1 MIVYPAIDLHAGRCV
16 RLRQGEAA
24 EETIYGDDPV
34 AVAHR
39 WASEGAE
46 WLHIVNL
53 DGAFD
58 GMLRLEETGTGG
70 AISLGCL
77 GRIVDAVEVPVQ
89 FGGGVRS
96 LADID
101 VLLDLGVSRVILG
114 TVAVE
119 QPELVSEAV
128 TRFGRRRVAVGLDAR
143 DGLVTTHGWQQTSHL
158 TAVDLGRHMAQR
170 GIETV
175 IYTDIARDG
184 MLSGVNVSATASLAT
199 QTGLQVIASG
209 GVSSIDDV
217 RALCE
222 VASMGVAGV
231 IIGSAIYKGHVH
243 LPEAIAAAKE
253 A

>member
-34 AVAHR
+34 AVARR
-39 WASEGAE
+39 WVSEGAE

-58 GMLRLEETGTGG
+58 GMLRSAEEGMPVNL
-70 AISLGCL
+70 SCL
-77 GRIVDAVEVPVQ
+77 GSIAAAVDVPLQ

-96 LADID
+96 LDDID
-101 VLLDLGVSRVILG
+101 LLLDLGVSRVVLG

-128 TRFGRRRVAVGLDAR
+128 TRFGRQRIAAGLDAR
-143 DGLVTTHGWQQTSHL
+143 DGLVATHGWQQTSHL

-184 MLSGVNVSATASLAT
+184 MLSGVNISATASLAT

-231 IIGSAIYKGHVH
+231 IIGSAIYRDDVR
-243 LPEAIAAAKE
+243 LSEAIAAAKE

>member
-1 MIVYPAIDLHAGRCV
+1 MIIYPAIDLHAGMCV

-24 EETIYGDDPV
+24 EETVYGDDPV
-34 AVAHR
+34 AVARR
-39 WASEGAE
+39 WVSEGAE

-58 GMLRLEETGTGG
+58 GVLRSEETEIG
-70 AISLGCL
+70 IPVNLGCL
-77 GRIVDAVEVPVQ
+77 DSITDAVSVPIQ

-96 LADID
+96 LNDID
-101 VLLDLGVSRVILG
+101 LLLDLGVARVIVG

-128 TRFGRRRVAVGLDAR
+128 TRFGRQRIAVGLDAR
-143 DGLVTTHGWQQTSHL
+143 DGLVATHGWQQTSHL

-184 MLSGVNVSATASLAT
+184 MLSGVNVSATATLAT

-222 VASMGVAGV
+222 VASMGIAGT
-231 IIGSAIYKGHVH
+231 IIGSALYRGDVR